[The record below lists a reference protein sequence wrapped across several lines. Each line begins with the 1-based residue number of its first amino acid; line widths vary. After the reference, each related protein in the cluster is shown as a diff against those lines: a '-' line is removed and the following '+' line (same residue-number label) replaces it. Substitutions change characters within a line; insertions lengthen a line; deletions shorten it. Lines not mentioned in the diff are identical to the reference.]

1 MKKQTVSLLVLL
13 LAASGFFFSCGNT
26 VNKNAYALE
35 FDSIQVN
42 ETVHLFGDTAK
53 PACNLIL
60 NVAYASQSSDVR
72 LKDSLNAFFLSAC
85 FGDKYMAMTPE
96 EAVKKYT
103 EKYVSDYRNDLEPMY
118 KKDEQDKEDE
128 ESIGAWYSYYKGIE
142 SHVQLCNTLM
152 LTYRIDYNEYTGG
165 AHGIY
170 MSTFLNLDLRT
181 LAPIRLDDLFAGDYK
196 EQLTDLLW
204 NQLMADNKVA
214 TRQEL
219 EDMGYVTT
227 GDLTPTEN
235 FYLSKDGIT
244 FYYNV
249 YDIAP
254 YVMGP
259 VKITL
264 PYEMMQHLLSDET
277 MALNDVRNP

>member
-1 MKKQTVSLLVLL
+1 MKKQYVSLLAIILSV
-13 LAASGFFFSCGNT
+13 SGFLFSCHDKM
-26 VNKNAYALE
+26 NKNTGALQ

-42 ETVHLFGDTAK
+42 ETAHLFNDTAK
-53 PACNLIL
+53 PACNIII
-60 NVAYASQSSDVR
+60 NFAYPVKSSDEM

-142 SHVQLCNTLM
+142 SHVQLCNTLI

-170 MSTFLNLDLRT
+170 MSTFLNLDLKT
-181 LAPIRLDDLFAGDYK
+181 LSPIRLDDLFEGDYK
-196 EQLTDLLW
+196 EALTDLLW
-204 NQLMADNKVA
+204 KQLMADNNVS

-219 EDMGYVTT
+219 EDMGYATT
-227 GDLTPTEN
+227 GDLEPIEN
-235 FYLSKDGIT
+235 FYLDPTGIT
-244 FYYNV
+244 FYYNC
-249 YDIAP
+249 
-254 YVMGP
+254 
-259 VKITL
+259 
-264 PYEMMQHLLSDET
+264 LLYTSDAADE
-277 MALNDVRNP
+277 